1 MHRGYMLGAVLCGLF
16 VSVPTLGQAPER
28 PSAPVSDTTVAVPLT
43 LDEARSLA
51 LRGNPNYLAVT
62 QRLAVAEADL
72 LTASTYPWNPELE
85 MEGPGSLSR
94 GSRGSFDRFEA
105 RLSQEVEWAGQMG
118 LRTRASE
125 FGSASTGG
133 EVRDAARGL
142 IQGVEVAYAELIAAR
157 SRWAVAEDIRI
168 LNERLRHAVR
178 VQLEEG
184 EVSVLQANL
193 VEIESGR
200 ARARVLE
207 EERRVR
213 TAEIELARI
222 VGLPAGTEIEP
233 VDPEGARP
241 PEPDELSETDLL
253 AEAVVRR
260 PDLEAAEAEVARS
273 RTLDRLAT
281 REALPNLH
289 IQGIAEREAPGA
301 PLRWGL
307 GLSISL
313 PLFDR
318 NQGLRARRDA
328 ELRVS
333 GLRHDGALLRVQAD
347 VRDALQGYRTA
358 AEELRIYETSVLRPA
373 TRNQGLLEAAYAE
386 GKLDL
391 EALLLLRNQLLDAEL
406 GYWAAWA
413 RHREAWAALR
423 SATGANLEDV
433 TPVSSEEGSR

>member
-1 MHRGYMLGAVLCGLF
+1 MHRAYTLGAVLCGLL
-16 VSVPTLGQAPER
+16 VSVPVLGQTPER

-62 QRLAVAEADL
+62 QRLAVAEADV

-85 MEGPGSLSR
+85 MEGPGSFSP
-94 GSRGSFDRFEA
+94 GSLGRYEA
-105 RLSQEVEWAGQMG
+105 RLSQELEWAGQMG
-118 LRTRASE
+118 LRTRAAE
-125 FGSASTGG
+125 FGSTSTGG
-133 EVRDAARGL
+133 EVRDAAREL

-168 LNERLRHAVR
+168 LNERLQNAVR
-178 VQLEEG
+178 VQLDEG

-213 TAEIELARI
+213 TAAIELVRI

-233 VDPEGARP
+233 LDAEGARP
-241 PEPDELSETDLL
+241 PEPDELSATDLL
-253 AEAVVRR
+253 AAAIVGR
-260 PDLEAAEAEVARS
+260 PDLVAAEAAVAQS
-273 RTLDRLAT
+273 RALDRLAT
-281 REALPNLH
+281 REALPNLR

-328 ELRVS
+328 ELRAS
-333 GLRHDGALLRVQAD
+333 GLRHDGALLRVRAD

-358 AEELRIYETSVLRPA
+358 AEELRIYETSVREPA
-373 TRNQGLLEAAYAE
+373 TRNQDLLEAAYAE

-433 TPVSSEEGSR
+433 TPVSNEEGSR

>member
-1 MHRGYMLGAVLCGLF
+1 MHRAYTLGAVLCGLL
-16 VSVPTLGQAPER
+16 VSVPTQGQAPER
-28 PSAPVSDTTVAVPLT
+28 PTAPVSDTTVAVPLT

-62 QRLAVAEADL
+62 QRLAVAEADV

-85 MEGPGSLSR
+85 MEGPGSFSR
-94 GSRGSFDRFEA
+94 GALGRYEA
-105 RLSQEVEWAGQMG
+105 RLSQELEWAGQMG
-118 LRTRASE
+118 LRTRAAE

-133 EVRDAARGL
+133 EVRDAAREL

-157 SRWAVAEDIRI
+157 SRWTVAEDIRI
-168 LNERLRHAVR
+168 LNERLRNAVR
-178 VQLEEG
+178 VQLDEG

-233 VDPEGARP
+233 MAPEDARP
-241 PEPDELSETDLL
+241 PEPEELSATDLL
-253 AEAVVRR
+253 AAAVVRR
-260 PDLEAAEAEVARS
+260 PDLVAAEAAVAQS
-273 RTLDRLAT
+273 RALDRLAT
-281 REALPNLH
+281 REALPNLRV
-289 IQGIAEREAPGA
+289 QGIAEREAPGA

-318 NQGLRARRDA
+318 NQGLRGRRDA
-328 ELRVS
+328 ELRAS

-358 AEELRIYETSVLRPA
+358 AEELRIYETSVLEPA
-373 TRNQGLLEAAYAE
+373 TRNQDLLEAAYAE

-433 TPVSSEEGSR
+433 TPVSNEEGSR